1 MGGVLL
7 PCDRTQQHSGPQ
19 AVHRAGTLRAW
30 PRLSRGF
37 RSAWIRCQPMPADV
51 SFWCLGRDRD
61 RLFRMPNPA
70 LKGQGAILK
79 RGLRAW
85 KWETS
90 TDRGCVPDFEARVSP
105 CWRGCV
111 KALRVHSPKALLV
124 PEQAATTAS
133 PVQDRICR
141 LVEKYSTRTHASGVS
156 SGSEQPPLRTPAA
169 QSPPPSAGR
178 CASDNV
184 GNRKAATW
192 RRPANKGQALRT
204 RDARP
209 NMQSGESNL
218 SGPIRKRHL
227 EGKTATVAD
236 FDIVALSRL

>member
-61 RLFRMPNPA
+61 RVFRMPNPA

-90 TDRGCVPDFEARVSP
+90 TDRGCVRDFEARVSP

-184 GNRKAATW
+184 GRLPLGGGLQIKGRRCALETQGRTCRAGNPISPGPFASATW
-192 RRPANKGQALRT
+192 KGRP
-204 RDARP
+204 RP
-209 NMQSGESNL
+209 WQTS
-218 SGPIRKRHL
+218 
-227 EGKTATVAD
+227 T
-236 FDIVALSRL
+236 